1 MKRSFLALALL
12 AAAAAALPAALPAA
26 GLWVLGVGSG
36 FGAQDTSS
44 GQHWNAVSLGLVEAT
59 FADSGEGT
67 GLFTAGTLGL
77 LLTSSVNGAA
87 LDLSQY
93 TVGGLDLN
101 LLFGFAI
108 QVPFFPRWTAVAGA
122 GVFYGLTMLQATN
135 HALAS
140 FSAGGIGPA
149 VGIAVACPLFR
160 RWQVGLSLNAG
171 YTLVN
176 PADMGPT
183 MYPMGLRLF
192 GGIGLAGTF

>member
-1 MKRSFLALALL
+1 MKRSFLAFALL
-12 AAAAAALPAALPAA
+12 AAAAAGLPAE
-26 GLWVLGVGSG
+26 GLWAVGGSVG
-36 FGAQDTSS
+36 FAEQDTVS
-44 GQHWNAVSLGLVEAT
+44 GRHWNAVSLGLMETT
-59 FADSGEGT
+59 FADSGNGT

-77 LLTSSVNGAA
+77 LLTSSVEGAA

-101 LLFGFAI
+101 LLFGFAL

-122 GVFYGLTMLQATN
+122 GVFYGLTMLQASN

-160 RWQVGLSLNAG
+160 RWQVGVSLNAG

-183 MYPMGLRLF
+183 MYPMGLRIF